1 MSFRRFRLAGTVA
14 LVLCFLIPRMAAGL
28 QRGHAAPQLQVTST
42 SGQRITNANYGGYVL
57 LVQFFATWC
66 SPCRESI
73 PTIVRLNKKY
83 GKQGFQVLG
92 LSIDDGGDRIVK
104 AFIADKRIN
113 YPVAL
118 ADDELQAAFGVRS
131 VPTLFLINR
140 KGQVIEKF
148 MGMSDETEQA
158 IENSIRTALVEK

>member
-1 MSFRRFRLAGTVA
+1 MSFRGFRLAGPVA
-14 LVLCFLIPRMAAGL
+14 LVVCLLIPGMAAGL
-28 QRGHAAPQLQVTST
+28 QRGQMAPQIHVTST

-73 PTIVRLNKKY
+73 PTIVKLNKKY

-92 LSIDDGGDRIVK
+92 FSIDDGGDRIVK
-104 AFIADKRIN
+104 AFIAEKRIN

-118 ADDELQAAFGVRS
+118 ADDDLQAVFGVRS
-131 VPTLFLINR
+131 VPTLFLVNR

-158 IENSIRTALVEK
+158 IEEAIRTALAEK